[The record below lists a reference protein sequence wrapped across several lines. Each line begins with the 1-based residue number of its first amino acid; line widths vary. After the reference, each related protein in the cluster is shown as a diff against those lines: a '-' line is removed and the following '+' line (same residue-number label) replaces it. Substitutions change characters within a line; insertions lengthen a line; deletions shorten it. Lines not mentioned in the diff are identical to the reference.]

1 MQTHKNIDFKTF
13 EEARECNEYL
23 GEKNSQ
29 WKEHRNNSIIVGD
42 IFKCLTILCLYSNKN
57 KHNMQRNGNINGT

>member
-23 GEKNSQ
+23 GEKKQSMERTQ
-29 WKEHRNNSIIVGD
+29 K
-42 IFKCLTILCLYSNKN
+42 
-57 KHNMQRNGNINGT
+57 